1 MGRYLETGNW
11 SAIRSDLNK
20 RPVESV
26 NGESSEKDILAI
38 LNKYGVRKTEKG
50 NVQVEIWGTGSPMR
64 EFLWSEE
71 MADACVFVMEN
82 IDFEDLKP
90 KNTKEIRNCH
100 INIGTGKEISI
111 GDVARLIKKTAGFE
125 GDLYFN
131 ADKPD
136 GTMKKLTDVSK
147 LNALGWHHKIDIEE
161 GVQKMI
167 DWYNNN

>member
-1 MGRYLETGNW
+1 MRKLLYVILLVLLHCFI
-11 SAIRSDLNK
+11 S
-20 RPVESV
+20 PVSV
-26 NGESSEKDILAI
+26 CAGTFSLPDSLITDDNVY
-38 LNKYGVRKTEKG
+38 KYTF
-50 NVQVEIWGTGSPMR
+50 S
-64 EFLWSEE
+64 
-71 MADACVFVMEN
+71 
-82 IDFEDLKP
+82 DFEKAQQIMEQLRKQKSLP
-90 KNTKEIRNCH
+90 PFRL
-100 INIGTGKEISI
+100 
-111 GDVARLIKKTAGFE
+111 DVVE

>member
-1 MGRYLETGNW
+1 MPIKLRN
-11 SAIRSDLNK
+11 R
-20 RPVESV
+20 
-26 NGESSEKDILAI
+26 
-38 LNKYGVRKTEKG
+38 
-50 NVQVEIWGTGSPMR
+50 
-64 EFLWSEE
+64 
-71 MADACVFVMEN
+71 
-82 IDFEDLKP
+82 
-90 KNTKEIRNCH
+90 KEIR
-100 INIGTGKEISI
+100 I
-111 GDVARLIKKTAGFE
+111 GDGCPFVKKTAGFE